1 MQFDQLRRREFIT
14 LLGGAAAAWPVAA
27 RAQEG
32 RKLVI
37 GFVSGGSP
45 GPFEYL
51 VRAFREG
58 LKEAGYMEGQNLVIE
73 FRWADGQYHHLPNL
87 LADLVNRQV
96 SVIAATTTPGAL
108 AAKEAS
114 KTVPIVFATDG
125 DPVQLGLVASLSQPG
140 GNVTGVTQLN
150 VEVAPKR
157 VELAHELI
165 PAARSVGL
173 LVNPTNPLAEAVVK
187 DSQAATNILG
197 LQLHV
202 LHAGS
207 ERDFDAVFKSMVQMQ
222 GAALIIASADPL
234 FGSRAEQL
242 GGLALH
248 NRVPAIHQFR
258 SFAAAGGL
266 ASYGGSFTESYR
278 QVGLYAGRI
287 LKGERPADLP
297 VVQSSRVELILN
309 VKTAKA
315 LGLDVPPTLLARA
328 DEVIE

>member
-1 MQFDQLRRREFIT
+1 M
-14 LLGGAAAAWPVAA
+14 P
-27 RAQEG
+27 
-32 RKLVI
+32 VI
-37 GFVSGGSP
+37 GFVSGGAP

-58 LKEAGYMEGQNLVIE
+58 LKATGYIEGQNLVIE
-73 FRWADGQYHHLPNL
+73 FRWADPQYHRLPNL
-87 LADLVNRQV
+87 LVDLVDRQV

-114 KTVPIVFATDG
+114 ETVPIVFATDG

-187 DSQAATNILG
+187 DSQAAANILG

-202 LHAGS
+202 LHAGG

-234 FGSRAEQL
+234 FGSRAE
-242 GGLALH
+242 
-248 NRVPAIHQFR
+248 
-258 SFAAAGGL
+258 
-266 ASYGGSFTESYR
+266 
-278 QVGLYAGRI
+278 
-287 LKGERPADLP
+287 
-297 VVQSSRVELILN
+297 
-309 VKTAKA
+309 
-315 LGLDVPPTLLARA
+315 
-328 DEVIE
+328 

>member
-1 MQFDQLRRREFIT
+1 M
-14 LLGGAAAAWPVAA
+14 P
-27 RAQEG
+27 
-32 RKLVI
+32 VI
-37 GFVSGGSP
+37 GFVSGGAP

-58 LKEAGYMEGQNLVIE
+58 LKATGYIEGQNLVIE
-73 FRWADGQYHHLPNL
+73 FRWADPQYHRLPNL
-87 LADLVNRQV
+87 LVDLVDRQV
-96 SVIAATTTPGAL
+96 SVIAAITTPGAL

-114 KTVPIVFATDG
+114 ETVPIVFATDG

-187 DSQAATNILG
+187 DSQAAANILG

-202 LHAGS
+202 LHAGG

-234 FGSRAEQL
+234 FGSRAE
-242 GGLALH
+242 
-248 NRVPAIHQFR
+248 
-258 SFAAAGGL
+258 
-266 ASYGGSFTESYR
+266 
-278 QVGLYAGRI
+278 
-287 LKGERPADLP
+287 
-297 VVQSSRVELILN
+297 
-309 VKTAKA
+309 
-315 LGLDVPPTLLARA
+315 
-328 DEVIE
+328 